1 MSSTL
6 LVLGSLIAN
15 TYVGGGVMAGG
26 DGGVDAQAT
35 VEAGYRLDG
44 NLWAHAA
51 AATGVAGDDQGG
63 GQIHQVRAGIEGR
76 TCTAPRGILCAV
88 AGADLGYQ
96 QFTWH
101 ADAYHMSP
109 DEPHHDLIA
118 VARLGGDIGGEHIRV
133 RPGIET
139 YHLLSGSVSNGAG
152 LIGIN
157 LTLGVAYQW

>member
-15 TYVGGGVMAGG
+15 TYV
-26 DGGVDAQAT
+26 
-35 VEAGYRLDG
+35 
-44 NLWAHAA
+44 
-51 AATGVAGDDQGG
+51 
-63 GQIHQVRAGIEGR
+63 GIEGR

-101 ADAYHMSP
+101 ADANRMVP
-109 DEPHHDLIA
+109 DEPHHDVIA
-118 VARLGGDIGGEHIRV
+118 VARVGGDIGGEHQRV
-133 RPGIET
+133 RPGLET